1 MGRSL
6 ANKEAIVAE
15 LKQTL
20 GQTQMTLVIDYQG
33 LTVAEMTDLRRRLR
47 PTGTVCKVTKNTLM
61 GIAIRDNPT
70 WQPMESFLRGTTAF
84 LLVQDDLPGAVKAYQ
99 EFQKATKK
107 TELRGG
113 VMEGQA
119 LDEKGIKAVLELPPK
134 EVLMAKVAGMLKTLP
149 TQLATALHA
158 VPTQLA
164 TGINEVPASLG
175 RAIQAV
181 AQREDAAVS

>member
-1 MGRSL
+1 MGRTL
-6 ANKEAIVAE
+6 ASKKAIVEE

-20 GQTQMTLVIDYQG
+20 DQTQLTLVIDYQG

-47 PTGTVCKVTKNTLM
+47 ATGARCKVTKNTLM
-61 GIAIRDNPT
+61 RLAVRDNPT
-70 WQPMESFLRGTTAF
+70 WQPMERFLKGANAF
-84 LLVQDDLPGAVKAYQ
+84 LLIRDDLPGAVKAYQ

-107 TELRGG
+107 TELRGA

-119 LDEKGIKAVLELPPK
+119 LDEQGLKAVLELPPK

-149 TQLATALHA
+149 TQLATALQA

-175 RAIQAV
+175 RVLQAV
-181 AQREDAAVS
+181 VQQKEAAGS